1 MCMSCGCEVPE
12 FDHGDEDNITT
23 KNLLETDEAALERA
37 ADAQGLTVEQ
47 VRENVEKSKRY
58 L

>member
-12 FDHGDEDNITT
+12 FDHGDTDNITT
-23 KNLLETDEAALERA
+23 KNLLEVDESALERA
-37 ADAQGLTVEQ
+37 ADARGLTVEQ

>member
-1 MCMSCGCEVPE
+1 MSCGCEVPE
-12 FDHGDEDNITT
+12 FDHGDRDNITT
-23 KNLLETDEAALERA
+23 ENLLEADDAALERA
-37 ADAQGLTVEQ
+37 ADARGLTVEQ

>member
-12 FDHGDEDNITT
+12 FDHGDKDNITT
-23 KNLLETDEAALERA
+23 ENLLEADDAALERA
-37 ADAQGLTVEQ
+37 AEARGLTVEE
-47 VRENVEKSKRY
+47 VRDNVEKSKRY